1 MTDLISKAFK
11 QIEIASNR
19 YKREGAV
26 WTIQIMRKMVEN
38 AQDYDAD
45 VIEEIRGLL
54 EKWHTSTL

>member
-1 MTDLISKAFK
+1 MTNILSKTFK

-19 YKREGAV
+19 YKKDGAV

-45 VIEEIRGLL
+45 VIEYIKEHL
-54 EKWHTSTL
+54 EKWHTAS